1 MTLKES
7 FEQYRSLL
15 KQKTDIVKFLEA
27 RKRRDNWQLDI
38 KAYRVM
44 VDTGIDKLPGVS
56 ARTKRLIQ
64 GAKRKLKNAREARRR
79 AQKDMNKYWAAMS

>member
-7 FEQYRSLL
+7 FEQYITSLNRE
-15 KQKTDIVKFLEA
+15 TNIDKFIEA
-27 RKRRDNWQLDI
+27 RERRDSYQVDI
-38 KAYRVM
+38 KAYRIM
-44 VDTGIDKLPGVS
+44 IDTGIDKLPGVS